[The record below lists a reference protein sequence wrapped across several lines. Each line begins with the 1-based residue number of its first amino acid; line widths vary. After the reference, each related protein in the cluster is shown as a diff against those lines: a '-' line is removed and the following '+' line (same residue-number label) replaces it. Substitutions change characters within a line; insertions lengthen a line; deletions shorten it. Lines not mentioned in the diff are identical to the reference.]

1 VNIVQITPG
10 AGGMYCGN
18 CFRDNALVTELRK
31 LGHQTL
37 MVPLYLPMTLD
48 EDDQSRGV
56 PTFFGGVNV
65 YLEQKSPLFRHSPM
79 WLHRWL
85 ASPGVLQWAAGR
97 AAKTRAAD
105 VGDITIS
112 MLRGEEGNQVRELDE
127 LIDWMKQQPHP
138 DIICLSNA
146 LLVGMAR
153 KLKQEL
159 RSKIVCMLQGEDY
172 FLDSLPV
179 ADREPAW
186 KTLSDRARSVD
197 LFIAPSR
204 YFGEL
209 MARRINLPVGR
220 VKFIYNGIQLD
231 GYEEARNVST
241 PEDGTRNLHP
251 PTLGYFARM
260 CREKGLDTLVEAY
273 ILLRQRGRI
282 GNLQLHVGGGCGPA
296 DEPFVASLKAR
307 LEANGFLA
315 EAEFHP
321 NLSRAAKQ
329 AFYRRLTVFSVPAL
343 YGEAFGLYVIE
354 ALASGIPVVLPR
366 VASFPELIEATG
378 GGILCEPRDPKA
390 LADAIEQLLLEPA
403 RIRTL
408 GETGRRAVRTQFS
421 AESMTRQIAELYELL
436 SQRPDRETKAAVGA
450 V

>member
-1 VNIVQITPG
+1 
-10 AGGMYCGN
+10 
-18 CFRDNALVTELRK
+18 
-31 LGHQTL
+31 
-37 MVPLYLPMTLD
+37 
-48 EDDQSRGV
+48 
-56 PTFFGGVNV
+56 
-65 YLEQKSPLFRHSPM
+65 
-79 WLHRWL
+79 
-85 ASPGVLQWAAGR
+85 
-97 AAKTRAAD
+97 
-105 VGDITIS
+105 
-112 MLRGEEGNQVRELDE
+112 
-127 LIDWMKQQPHP
+127 
-138 DIICLSNA
+138 
-146 LLVGMAR
+146 
-153 KLKQEL
+153 
-159 RSKIVCMLQGEDY
+159 
-172 FLDSLPV
+172 
-179 ADREPAW
+179 
-186 KTLSDRARSVD
+186 
-197 LFIAPSR
+197 
-204 YFGEL
+204 
-209 MARRINLPVGR
+209 
-220 VKFIYNGIQLD
+220 
-231 GYEEARNVST
+231 
-241 PEDGTRNLHP
+241 
-251 PTLGYFARM
+251 
-260 CREKGLDTLVEAY
+260 
-273 ILLRQRGRI
+273 
-282 GNLQLHVGGGCGPA
+282 
-296 DEPFVASLKAR
+296 